1 MLRRPSSDWTGIRL
15 VKTTIKHTLAVLAV
29 ALFLIVCILL
39 APVAG
44 DAQSNPGAGP
54 GHDVAPTCTTVSA
67 KTFNKALRTRRELGG
82 KKPKQFAHKPVCV
95 RPDYRRVQAQI
106 KRLKRAEARR
116 LETNPVYAIRKAFDP
131 IGRTG
136 EALRV
141 ARCESTLNR
150 FARNS
155 GGYSGLFQLGSHH
168 FHRLRGLPWYHAYAN
183 ARAAAEIV
191 AGDGGWGQWV
201 CRP

>member
-1 MLRRPSSDWTGIRL
+1 MLRSIRNA
-15 VKTTIKHTLAVLAV
+15 TLFVLAA
-29 ALFLIVCILL
+29 ALLAAFILL
-39 APVAG
+39 AMVPG
-44 DAQSNPGAGP
+44 DAESTTAVESKPAT
-54 GHDVAPTCTTVSA
+54 PTCSTVSA
-67 KTFNKALRTRRELGG
+67 KRFNAALKTRRQLGG
-82 KKPKQFAHKPVCV
+82 KAPRKYAHKPVCI
-95 RPDYRRVQAQI
+95 RPDYRRVRAQI
-106 KRLKRAEARR
+106 KRLRKAEARR
-116 LETNPVYAIRKAFDP
+116 LETNAVYAITKAFNP

-168 FHRLRGLPWYHAYAN
+168 FYRLRGLPWYHAYAN

-191 AGDGGWGQWV
+191 RGDGGWGQWV
-201 CRP
+201 CRPG